1 MLVGPALILRRKA
14 WFALLI
20 IADSPPVSA
29 VDVDLLECGL
39 EIKRGI
45 RVFIRER
52 YLQAREPLPERARV
66 QLVTVPR
73 WPSAY
78 TAQGIERLERLYPP
92 LGETKDM
99 AAVAEQVDFN
109 QMTLARECLRM
120 LRLVRHAAGTSRI
133 FGRTDD
139 LD

>member
-14 WFALLI
+14 RFALLI

-52 YLQAREPLPERARV
+52 YLQAREPLPERAWIKLEAVSRGP
-66 QLVTVPR
+66 TV
-73 WPSAY
+73 
-78 TAQGIERLERLYPP
+78 
-92 LGETKDM
+92 D
-99 AAVAEQVDFN
+99 AAK
-109 QMTLARECLRM
+109 
-120 LRLVRHAAGTSRI
+120 
-133 FGRTDD
+133 
-139 LD
+139 